1 MQRKPSKPAESGCA
15 KKSARPGG
23 AGELNL
29 GVVLSSKAG
38 ARRPVQLSMVKGQ
51 DPAGADAASDVDVFS
66 LVYGQMRSLAGNV
79 QDLDDLVQAALE
91 QVYRSIARFEGRSR
105 LSTWTYGVC
114 YHTWLK
120 HQRWHRRW
128 FRRFAFAAEGQL
140 PEETDRRLSAPEE
153 LERFELS
160 RRLLTALSRVSPKR
174 RAVVTLHDL
183 EGLSV
188 EAVAEVVGA
197 NPLTVRSRL
206 RDGRRRLAEELSGDR
221 YFDEAGSPEA
231 APLTATEVGS

>member
-1 MQRKPSKPAESGCA
+1 M
-15 KKSARPGG
+15 
-23 AGELNL
+23 GELNL

-38 ARRPVQLSMVKGQ
+38 VRRPVQLCVVKGRE
-51 DPAGADAASDVDVFS
+51 ASGGAARSERAAASDPERSSEGERGSLADSDVFAM
-66 LVYGQMRSLAGNV
+66 VYGQMRSLAGNV

-91 QVYRSIARFEGRSR
+91 HVYRSLGRFERRSR
-105 LSTWTYGVC
+105 LSTWTYGIC

-140 PEETDRRLSAPEE
+140 PEELDRRPSAPEE
-153 LERFELS
+153 LERFERL
-160 RRLLTALSRVSPKR
+160 RRLVGALARVSPKR

-183 EGLSV
+183 EGFSV
-188 EAVAEVVGA
+188 EQVAEIVGA

-206 RDGRRRLAEELSGDR
+206 RDGRRRLAEELAGDH
-221 YFDEAGSPEA
+221 YFGQASEAPG
-231 APLTATEVGS
+231 APLTATEVSS

>member
-1 MQRKPSKPAESGCA
+1 M
-15 KKSARPGG
+15 
-23 AGELNL
+23 GELNL

-38 ARRPVQLSMVKGQ
+38 ARRPVQLCVVKGSL
-51 DPAGADAASDVDVFS
+51 GDADVFA

-91 QVYRSIARFEGRSR
+91 QVYRSLGRFERRSR

-114 YHTWLK
+114 YHVWLK

-140 PEETDRRLSAPEE
+140 PEEPDRRPSAPDE
-153 LERFELS
+153 LERFERL
-160 RRLLTALSRVSPKR
+160 RRLAGALSRVSPKR

-183 EGLSV
+183 EGFSV
-188 EAVAEVVGA
+188 EQVAEIVGA

-221 YFDEAGSPEA
+221 YFGEPSPA
-231 APLTATEVGS
+231 PSAPLAATEVSS

>member
-1 MQRKPSKPAESGCA
+1 
-15 KKSARPGG
+15 
-23 AGELNL
+23 
-29 GVVLSSKAG
+29 
-38 ARRPVQLSMVKGQ
+38 
-51 DPAGADAASDVDVFS
+51 
-66 LVYGQMRSLAGNV
+66 VYGQMRSLAGNV

-91 QVYRSIARFEGRSR
+91 QVYRSIGRFERRSR

-140 PEETDRRLSAPEE
+140 PEEPDRRLSAAEE

-160 RRLLTALSRVSPKR
+160 KRLLTALSRVSPKR

-188 EAVAEVVGA
+188 EEVAEVVGA

-206 RDGRRRLAEELSGDR
+206 RDGRRRLAEELSGDQ
-221 YFDEAGSPEA
+221 YFDEAASREA
-231 APLTATEVGS
+231 APLAATEVGS